1 MHIFDSVDLH
11 DMPEPVAG
19 AEGGVETEEDEEL
32 QVFPTDTTA
41 QEETV
46 VVKDG
51 NTLPARK

>member
-1 MHIFDSVDLH
+1 
-11 DMPEPVAG
+11 MPEPVAG
-19 AEGGVETEEDEEL
+19 SKGGVETEENEEL